1 MKSVISESRVQCR
14 PENPVCKPLLPLHDI
29 EQSVSVCHQHQRRFL
44 IGSKMYNFDALK
56 NLVLVLKWNQ
66 FSISISTPDA
76 IMIFLNRENI
86 EARDILKPLM
96 VINCIAVQGIF
107 SLAWHIQSGSSIF
120 YIYIYIYIF
129 YGYKYILWQF
139 LVHQTLMR
147 LKATDISELWLL
159 MKTPSLWPL
168 SIV

>member
-1 MKSVISESRVQCR
+1 
-14 PENPVCKPLLPLHDI
+14 
-29 EQSVSVCHQHQRRFL
+29 
-44 IGSKMYNFDALK
+44 MYNFDALK

-107 SLAWHIQSGSSIF
+107 SLA
-120 YIYIYIYIF
+120 
-129 YGYKYILWQF
+129 
-139 LVHQTLMR
+139 
-147 LKATDISELWLL
+147 
-159 MKTPSLWPL
+159 
-168 SIV
+168 